1 MKTRRRGANR
11 ASYGPLLTPQRDSG
25 APRRWERGR
34 DNSKVLVI
42 SRCAGYRSFSLP
54 KLGGVS
60 LCILPRLLLRVRLRL
75 LLRLHQWL
83 HSRLRLT
90 LLQPLQ
96 PRTSR
101 NTVSR

>member
-1 MKTRRRGANR
+1 MR
-11 ASYGPLLTPQRDSG
+11 
-25 APRRWERGR
+25 
-34 DNSKVLVI
+34 LVSI
-42 SRCAGYRSFSLP
+42 FL
-54 KLGGVS
+54 
-60 LCILPRLLLRVRLRL
+60 RLLLRVRLRL